1 MSTKASPVSDGVFAL
16 PGFRHAPGRATAL
29 ASLSALIA
37 ESIAAYRQYRA
48 FRRGHDQ
55 LMALDDRML
64 RDIGLDRTEISSAL
78 LNAGN
83 ERWRGDAHQR

>member
-37 ESIAAYRQYRA
+37 ESIAAYRSYRA
-48 FRRGHDQ
+48 FRRGYHQ

-64 RDIGLDRTEISSAL
+64 KDIGIDRTEITSAL
-78 LNAGN
+78 LDHEN
-83 ERWRGDAHQR
+83 ERWRGRAGRR